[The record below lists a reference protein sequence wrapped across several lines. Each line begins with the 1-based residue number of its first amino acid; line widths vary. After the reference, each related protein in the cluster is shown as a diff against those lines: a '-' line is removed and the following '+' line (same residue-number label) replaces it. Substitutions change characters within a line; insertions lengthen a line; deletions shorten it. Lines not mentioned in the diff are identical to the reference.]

1 MTNLAVTAQWYATIF
16 YFKSVT
22 CQQMGLANLVALSAT
37 TYIMYRAMGANPNWL
52 IFSTSRVYEGFAS
65 P

>member
-37 TYIMYRAMGANPNWL
+37 TYIYWDEPALLDIGTNQSGHRD
-52 IFSTSRVYEGFAS
+52 
-65 P
+65 

>member
-37 TYIMYRAMGANPNWL
+37 TYI
-52 IFSTSRVYEGFAS
+52 STLKITL
-65 P
+65 PLP